1 MKRQIK
7 PDRLLSELQDV
18 AERLFSEIRY
28 EQGTFQTGTCMLK
41 GKKILVVNKR
51 QPIDERIAALA
62 SEIAREGTNNL
73 YIKPVVRAEI
83 ERFNNN
89 DIAEDSI

>member
-7 PDRLLSELQDV
+7 SDKLLGELEDV
-18 AERLFSEIRY
+18 AGRIFSEIRY
-28 EQGTFQTGTCMLK
+28 EQGSFQTGVCLLK

-62 SEIAREGTNNL
+62 GEIAREGTENL
-73 YIKPVVRAEI
+73 YLKPVVRAEI
-83 ERFNNN
+83 ERFNNV
-89 DIAEDSI
+89 DIDEGSN